1 MRGSQALPFLPTRK
15 KSCNARRHTGAKLKY
30 GTHLCFA
37 VRLRADIRSRE
48 ELEREQKALEE
59 DDCRGLGLKGGNW
72 HGEVN
77 WYGGRVQ
84 QLVYLRESQGEFRL
98 ELGPMQKV
106 GRSHRISR
114 FLGSRRL
121 LQVKLPDGVMYEAKS
136 VRTIHE
142 LLSKKFVLCG
152 RVFVPFAIKDGKTY
166 FVETDEDFERTS
178 CIDQC
183 DHLRLPFALFI
194 EWYNPLELNKTQ
206 VCSAVQVFT
215 LLI

>member
-1 MRGSQALPFLPTRK
+1 M
-15 KSCNARRHTGAKLKY
+15 KY
-30 GTHLCFA
+30 GTHPRSAACLH
-37 VRLRADIRSRE
+37 ADIRSRE

-59 DDCRGLGLKGGNW
+59 GDSRGLGLKGGNW
-72 HGEVN
+72 YGEEN

-84 QLVYLRESQGEFRL
+84 QMVHLRESQGGFRL

-121 LQVKLPDGVMYEAKS
+121 LQVKLPDGVMYDPKS
-136 VRTIHE
+136 VTQIQD

-152 RVFVPFAIKDGKTY
+152 RVFVSFAIKDGKTY
-166 FVETDEDFERTS
+166 FVETDEDFDRIP

-183 DHLRLPFALFI
+183 DHLRLSLDRFI
-194 EWYNPLELNKTQ
+194 EWYNPLKLNKTQ
-206 VCSAVQVFT
+206 VYSTFRVFT
-215 LLI
+215 SLI